1 MPDNVVSRV
10 NAPSYL
16 QPLTI
21 GFTPRGMIADT
32 VSARTRVAK
41 QSDKYR
47 VYGKNQLI
55 ERESRW
61 FPGMIPN
68 AIESRWSEDT
78 YYADFSVLRHPLLD
92 AELANNSTP
101 ENGGIDL
108 EGKYTQT
115 TTLAIAIARERRVA
129 DLFTNSANYS
139 AGHVITKAG
148 GTEYDVAGMGGSKVI
163 DDLETIIGKV
173 VDDNMVPASMVSLV
187 VPEIVWRQAFKRN
200 AELIDTIK
208 YSERAVVTEDMV
220 AQKLGIREVLHALAS
235 SAGPGPEVAGSD
247 VVSGYTTTYLWGDT
261 IWAGVR
267 ADADGVDMFAPFSRS
282 FNWEA
287 GTNGQP
293 REVRRY
299 RMADEGQ
306 RGDWIEVAEA
316 IDDQKIVYKEAGAV
330 IKNAS
335 STI

>member
-1 MPDNVVSRV
+1 MADTVVSRV
-10 NAPSYL
+10 SIPSYL

-21 GFTPRGMIADT
+21 GFTPRGLIADT
-32 VSARTRVAK
+32 VSVRTRVLK
-41 QSDKYR
+41 QSDRYR

-68 AIESRWSEDT
+68 AIESRWSEDS
-78 YYADFSVLRHPLLD
+78 YYADYSVLRHPLYD
-92 AELANNSTP
+92 AELANNNVP
-101 ENGGIDL
+101 ERGGIDL

-115 TTLAIAIARERRVA
+115 TTMAIAIARERRIA
-129 DLFTNSANYS
+129 DLFTTAANYN

-148 GTEYDVAGMGGSKVI
+148 GTEYDVAGMGGSKVV
-163 DDLETIIGKV
+163 DDLEIIIGKV
-173 VDDNMVPASMVSLV
+173 VDDAMVPASMVSLV
-187 VPEIVWRQAFKRN
+187 VPEVVWRQAFKRN
-200 AELIDTIK
+200 AEFIDTIK
-208 YSERAVVTEDMV
+208 YSERAVITEELV

-247 VVSGYTTTYLWGDT
+247 VISGYTTTYLWGDT

-267 ADADGVDMFAPFSRS
+267 GDADGVDMYAPFTRS
-282 FNWEA
+282 FNWEP

-316 IDDQKIVYKEAGAV
+316 IDDQKIVFKDAGAV

>member
-10 NAPSYL
+10 SVPSYL

-21 GFTPRGMIADT
+21 GFTPRGLIADT
-32 VSARTRVAK
+32 VSVRTRVNK

-68 AIESRWSEDT
+68 AIESRWSEDQ
-78 YYADFSVLRHPLLD
+78 YYADFSVLRHPLYD
-92 AELANNSTP
+92 AERANNNTP
-101 ENGGIDL
+101 ERGGIDL

-115 TTLAIAIARERRVA
+115 TTMAIAIARERRVA
-129 DLFTNSANYS
+129 DLFTTAANYDAS
-139 AGHVITKAG
+139 HVITKAG
-148 GTEYDVAGMGGSKVI
+148 GTEYDLANMGGSKVV

-173 VDDNMVPASMVSLV
+173 VDNNMVPASMVTLV
-187 VPEIVWRQAFKRN
+187 VPETVWRQAFKRN
-200 AELIDTIK
+200 AEFIDTIK
-208 YSERAVVTEDMV
+208 YSERAVVTEEMI
-220 AQKLGIREVLHALAS
+220 AQKLGVREVLHALAA

-247 VVSGYTTTYLWGDT
+247 VITGYTTTYLWGDT

-267 ADADGVDMFAPFSRS
+267 GDADGVDMFAPFTRS
-282 FNWEA
+282 FNWEP
-287 GTNGQP
+287 GTNNQP
-293 REVRRY
+293 REVRTY

-316 IDDQKIVYKEAGAV
+316 IDDTKIVHKFAGAI